1 MMAAHFGTSSDGTA
15 KTPAAGGSVF
25 SGSVLRTAGTADSGQ
40 ASVSVQSVSP
50 NSPATD
56 TKLDWKAQKE
66 EQARLRKRQNDLKRW
81 RPRSTTW
88 RPGTERSTHS
98 SATKASSQTWQGSW
112 SLIKKKEDL
121 AAKLEVLYEKMGRA
135 GGITPALFLPVRCS
149 SIIPAPSAL
158 RPDGYKI
165 RLRRSPYSPPWPDRS
180 CRHGKYRGGMYS

>member
-66 EQARLRKRQNDLKRW
+66 EQARLRKQ
-81 RPRSTTW
+81 PERSEKGGGRDP
-88 RPGTERSTHS
+88 RPGDQGRRDRRTPLRR
-98 SATKASSQTWQGSW
+98 KASSQTWQGSW
-112 SLIKKKEDL
+112 SLIKKKKTW
-121 AAKLEVLYEKMGRA
+121 AAKLEVLYEKWEELA
-135 GGITPALFLPVRCS
+135 E
-149 SIIPAPSAL
+149 
-158 RPDGYKI
+158 
-165 RLRRSPYSPPWPDRS
+165 
-180 CRHGKYRGGMYS
+180 

>member
-1 MMAAHFGTSSDGTA
+1 M
-15 KTPAAGGSVF
+15 F
-25 SGSVLRTAGTADSGQ
+25 SGSVLRTAGAADSGQ
-40 ASVSVQSVSP
+40 ASVSVQSVFP

-66 EQARLRKRQNDLKRW
+66 EQARLRKRQNDLKKVEAEIHDLETRDGEIDALLCDESVFTDVA
-81 RPRSTTW
+81 RLM
-88 RPGTERSTHS
+88 ELN
-98 SATKASSQTWQGSW
+98 KE
-112 SLIKKKEDL
+112 KEDL
-121 AAKLEVLYEKMGRA
+121 AAKLEVLYEKWGRA

>member
-1 MMAAHFGTSSDGTA
+1 MAAHFGTSSDGTA

-25 SGSVLRTAGTADSGQ
+25 SGSVLRTAGAADSGQ

-66 EQARLRKRQNDLKRW
+66 EQARLRKRR
-81 RPRSTTW
+81 RSKKVEAETTTW

-112 SLIKKKEDL
+112 SLIKKKKTW
-121 AAKLEVLYEKMGRA
+121 AAKLEVLYEKWGRA

-149 SIIPAPSAL
+149 FIIPVPSVP

-165 RLRRSPYSPPWPDRS
+165 RLRRSLCSPPWPDRS